1 MEKDKNEKICSVC
14 NNDGSCK
21 NEDIYDCLE
30 LWEEKNNIKKGTWM
44 AEWLKNLK
52 LSEQKPRA
60 TTGDILRAIE
70 QRIKK

>member
-21 NEDIYDCLE
+21 NEDIYDCLD

-44 AEWLKNLK
+44 VEWLK
-52 LSEQKPRA
+52 
-60 TTGDILRAIE
+60 I
-70 QRIKK
+70 